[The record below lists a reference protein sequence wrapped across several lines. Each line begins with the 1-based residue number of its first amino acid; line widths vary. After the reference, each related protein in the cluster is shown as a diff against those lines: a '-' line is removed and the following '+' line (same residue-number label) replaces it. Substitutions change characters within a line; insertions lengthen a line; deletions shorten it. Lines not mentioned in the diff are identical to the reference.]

1 MREWKL
7 VSKTELCLCQVTVMS
22 VGTLQEVGLCCFV
35 ECFSGVTCRK
45 IFFTLY
51 LEGKQDRLL
60 LAASG
65 FLFQCLMWT

>member
-1 MREWKL
+1 
-7 VSKTELCLCQVTVMS
+7 MS